1 MSDGPLKQA
10 VILAAGQGT
19 RLRPLTDDRPK
30 CLVPLHGRALL
41 EWQLASLREGGARDI
56 AVVGGYRSEQLRA
69 PGVEI
74 IVNPAYE
81 SSNMVESLWCARD
94 ALSQGALVSYGDIVF
109 SAGLAKTMLA
119 SPHDISVAVDRRW
132 LQYWQR
138 RFEHPLDD
146 AESLAVG
153 PDGCILSIGKKGVKL
168 KDIEGQYIG
177 LVALRRRGVDALW
190 DCTRGMGVRA
200 RTAYMTDLLQAAA
213 DRGHRVHAVWIE
225 GGWLEVDSVSDLKL
239 AESLT
244 VPAKDALEFLR

>member
-1 MSDGPLKQA
+1 MNGAPLKRA

-41 EWQLASLREGGARDI
+41 EWQLASLREGGAQEI
-56 AVVGGYRSEQLRA
+56 AVVGGYRSEQLHA
-69 PGVEI
+69 PGIEI
-74 IVNPAYE
+74 IVNSAYE
-81 SSNMVESLWCARD
+81 SSNMVESLWCARE
-94 ALSQGALVSYGDIVF
+94 ALADGALVSYGDIVF
-109 SAGLAKTMLA
+109 SADLARKMLS

-138 RFEHPLDD
+138 RFERPLDD
-146 AESLAVG
+146 AESLAVAQ
-153 PDGCILSIGKKGVKL
+153 DGCIRSIGKKGVKL
-168 KDIEGQYIG
+168 EDIEGQYIG
-177 LVALRRRGVDALW
+177 MVSLRRKGVEALW
-190 DCTRGMGVRA
+190 DCRRLMGVRA

-244 VPAKDALEFLR
+244 VPAKNALEFLR

>member
-1 MSDGPLKQA
+1 MSDGRLKQA

-41 EWQLASLREGGARDI
+41 EWQLASLREGGAQDI
-56 AVVGGYRSEQLRA
+56 AVVGGYRSDQLRST
-69 PGVEI
+69 GVEV
-74 IVNPAYE
+74 IVNSAFE

-94 ALSQGALVSYGDIVF
+94 ALAQGALVSYGDIVF
-109 SAGLAKTMLA
+109 SADLAKKMLA
-119 SPHDISVAVDRRW
+119 SPHDISVAIDRRW

-138 RFEHPLDD
+138 RFERPLDD

-153 PDGCILSIGKKGVKL
+153 PDGCIRSIGKKGVKIE
-168 KDIEGQYIG
+168 DIEGQYIG
-177 LVALRRRGVDALW
+177 MVALRRGGVEALW
-190 DCTRGMGVRA
+190 DCTRRMGVRA

-213 DRGHRVHAVWIE
+213 DLGHRVHAVWIE

-244 VPAKDALEFLR
+244 VPAKDVLEFLR